1 MIVTWRDAENA
12 CARYLREAGSGGA
25 QVTPAG
31 ADGGIDVIGEHVIA
45 QVKFVTAKVGS
56 TTVQQFA
63 GATIRHPTQT
73 RKVFFSSA
81 GFTDPAIRLAKSAG
95 IELVVFR
102 DSGAF
107 WCLVGTLPRLH
118 LSSDDPRT
126 VATQAASSGVPGPG
140 DSSTPPKPVCH
151 MGSPGSASTS
161 SAPSAR
167 RTVRRRIP
175 VESAN
180 LVETQPDD
188 APEGRWE
195 WEYIV
200 LGAVV
205 TGVLLF
211 VLGIIA

>member
-81 GFTDPAIRLAKSAG
+81 GFTDPAIRLANKLASCCSSSASSRDQPCRRQ
-95 IELVVFR
+95 FR
-102 DSGAF
+102 ES
-107 WCLVGTLPRLH
+107 LVG
-118 LSSDDPRT
+118 S
-126 VATQAASSGVPGPG
+126 VG
-140 DSSTPPKPVCH
+140 
-151 MGSPGSASTS
+151 
-161 SAPSAR
+161 
-167 RTVRRRIP
+167 
-175 VESAN
+175 
-180 LVETQPDD
+180 
-188 APEGRWE
+188 GR
-195 WEYIV
+195 
-200 LGAVV
+200 
-205 TGVLLF
+205 
-211 VLGIIA
+211 